1 MSAGS
6 WHPITLQKLP
16 TISLTSIAPAMKLF
30 LKTMHDNMPD
40 FNKIYIALSVG
51 LLTL

>member
-1 MSAGS
+1 VASHNTAKIAD
-6 WHPITLQKLP
+6 HLP
-16 TISLTSIAPAMKLF
+16 HLDRSDPELF

-40 FNKIYIALSVG
+40 FNKIYIDLSVG